1 MSATHSDLVEL
12 AKRWLQSK
20 CGVVITEIAT
30 TGEEPDAIGWQGSHS
45 LLIECKA
52 SRADFLADKQKSF
65 RRQSERGIGLARY
78 FLAPAGMI
86 AVDELPEKWGLLET
100 NDGQRAQVVKAS
112 SHFADTNHRHEITIL
127 LSAMRRLGQTQP
139 TGCSIRFYTIE
150 SKNRATLGV
159 DVEANT

>member
-1 MSATHSDLVEL
+1 MSATHSELVEL
-12 AKRWLQSK
+12 AKRWLQKK

-45 LLIECKA
+45 TLVECKA
-52 SRADFLADKQKSF
+52 SRADFLADAHKSF
-65 RRQSERGIGLARY
+65 RRQQERGIGLTRY
-78 FLAPAGMI
+78 FLAPKGMI
-86 AVDELPEKWGLLET
+86 GVDELPPNWGLLEDH
-100 NDGQRAQVVKAS
+100 DGRVKIILPS
-112 SHFADTNHRHEITIL
+112 KCFADTNHRHEITIL